1 MVYRGNPS
9 LLVYLLHRSDGDLD
23 LLLRRDRT
31 YAAEIQSGYYPG
43 NPSAAAATTTTTTTT
58 TTTYEQSQ
66 FQQTD
71 FGIHS
76 NPIVQLQSTNSNLN
90 SAVMAMDPSFS
101 QQGNHFATQNYLVSS
116 GVEIGAN
123 VPSSTYRLPVQET
136 LPHLFYCDRDLCGM
150 IMKRTKTKLFFRKWK
165 HCIFSVR
172 PQSLFLYKTV
182 EDWRK
187 DCVYWQ
193 TPIHRGMV

>member
-1 MVYRGNPS
+1 MVFDLIVYRGNSS
-9 LLVYLLHRSDGDLD
+9 LLVYLLHHSDGDLD

-31 YAAEIQSGYYPG
+31 YAAEIQSGYYPE
-43 NPSAAAATTTTTTTT
+43 NPSAAAMTTI
-58 TTTYEQSQ
+58 YEQSQ

-71 FGIHS
+71 YSIYP
-76 NPIVQLQSTNSNLN
+76 NPIIQPQSINSNLN
-90 SAVMAMDPSFS
+90 SAIMTMDASFS
-101 QQGNHFATQNYLVSS
+101 QQGNHLTTQNFLVSS
-116 GVEIGAN
+116 GVEVGVN

-165 HCIFSVR
+165 HCIFSVK
-172 PQSLFLYKTV
+172 PQFLLLYKTV